1 MTDLDAPAT
10 VRALRATFDSR
21 RTRPIAW
28 REQQLVAMRRMLVDN
43 ERAIAAALAEDLGK
57 PRFETWAAEIQV
69 TVREIDELRRNL
81 RRWTDEER
89 VRIPWVLRPGRAEI
103 HREPLGVVLVIA
115 PWNYPVHLLLTPM
128 AAGIAAGNAVLG
140 KPSELAPATSALMSR
155 LAAAYL
161 DTEAIGLV
169 EGGVPE
175 TTALLRERFDH
186 ILYTGNGAVG
196 RIVLEAAARH
206 LTPTTL
212 ELGGKTPVIVD
223 RDADLKLAAG
233 RVAFAKWTNA
243 GQTCIAADHVWV
255 HEDVEDEFLGLLR
268 REVKRR
274 YGDDPRTSPDFGR
287 IVNVRHAR
295 RLAGLLEAG
304 GYDEVVI
311 GGSVDPDDRYVA
323 PTVVRGVKPEAGLMA
338 EEIFGPILPVLTF
351 VDLDEPIDAIHAGSK
366 PLALYVFTGDSGTA
380 DRLLAETSSGG
391 ACVNDVMTQILVPGL
406 PFGGVGNSGNGCYH
420 GRWGMETFSHR
431 KAVYRRPGWFIDPPV
446 LRPPYRPW
454 KQALFKRVF

>member
-1 MTDLDAPAT
+1 VTDLDAPAT

-233 RVAFAKWTNA
+233 RVAFAKWSNA